1 MNIRTRTLSDERL
14 EVLKVYS
21 YILHHVDSYVYT
33 VACLFSHNRACY
45 VFCQLPS
52 FRVVLTA
59 NVLIVQESAADT
71 LSDHASINADLATSA
86 SGTGHSATSPDATI
100 RIIKDQLIRAKTYLG
115 VLASRGNHGTA
126 KELRARMKDIQRALG
141 DATDDG
147 MLPQKYFLFHC
158 TTEFPLSLLVS
169 CTLYCGNYL

>member
-1 MNIRTRTLSDERL
+1 M
-14 EVLKVYS
+14 
-21 YILHHVDSYVYT
+21 
-33 VACLFSHNRACY
+33 
-45 VFCQLPS
+45 FCQLLS

-59 NVLIVQESAADT
+59 NVSIVQESAADT
-71 LSDHASINADLATSA
+71 LSDQTAHARINADLATSE
-86 SGTGHSATSPDATI
+86 SSTGHSAISPDATI

-158 TTEFPLSLLVS
+158 TTEFPLLLLVS
-169 CTLYCGNYL
+169 CTLYWGNYL